1 MHFLFTSS
9 NNLTAR
15 ISRTAKTLSIIS
27 TPLTTLFGGGKE
39 SRTLDPLLA
48 KQVL

>member
-9 NNLTAR
+9 NYSITNLLA
-15 ISRTAKTLSIIS
+15 INKTLHTQLHI
-27 TPLTTLFGGGKE
+27 FGGGKE

>member
-9 NNLTAR
+9 NNLITNFRQSSKLLSNITA
-15 ISRTAKTLSIIS
+15 
-27 TPLTTLFGGGKE
+27 TPLFCGGDKE
-39 SRTLDPLLA
+39 IRTLDPLLA

>member
-9 NNLTAR
+9 NNLITFFIQLSKLFSKLTAR
-15 ISRTAKTLSIIS
+15 HLVF
-27 TPLTTLFGGGKE
+27 FGGDKE
-39 SRTLDPLLA
+39 IRTLDPLLA